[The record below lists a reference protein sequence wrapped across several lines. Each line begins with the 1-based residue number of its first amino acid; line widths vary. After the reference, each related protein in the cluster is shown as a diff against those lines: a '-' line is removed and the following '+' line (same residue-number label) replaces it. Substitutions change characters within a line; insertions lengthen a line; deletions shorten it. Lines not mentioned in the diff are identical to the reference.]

1 MERQLLQIYTIIMET
16 ITKIFE
22 KQGFRLHHG
31 VIKDYYPGSCDQ
43 CQMCKAGQKSIIYGL
58 TPNLLLLICDKCY
71 EIKEPVI
78 KEIIENLQK
87 STFFDKIPKNK
98 KFEILDENGEIDTEW
113 MIHPRYL
120 FFIPQGKTV
129 YFPLIKENCNEKWVS
144 LRHLSILNDLVIS

>member
-1 MERQLLQIYTIIMET
+1 MET